1 MLSELT
7 GTLGGEGTMDFYRET
22 HWFAIHAKPH
32 REDMAAM
39 NIARLNVEVF
49 LPKVRQERMVCG
61 VPRDVTKP
69 LFPGYLFAR
78 FCPATYL
85 HLIRYARGV
94 LRVVSCGDVPLP
106 VDEAIIREIRSRIG
120 PDGYVRLEDRSL
132 RPGDRVLVREGPL
145 RGLTGIFEREL
156 DDRERVILLLEAIEY
171 QARVVIQRQ
180 YLSLAEGLA

>member
-1 MLSELT
+1 M
-7 GTLGGEGTMDFYRET
+7 MDFYRET
-22 HWFAIHAKPH
+22 HWFAVHTKPH
-32 REDMAAM
+32 REDAAAF
-39 NIARLNVEVF
+39 NIARLDLEVF
-49 LPKVRQERMVCG
+49 LPKVKQERVICG
-61 VPRDVTKP
+61 IPREVIKP

-106 VDEAIIREIRSRIG
+106 VDEAIIGEIRSRIG

-145 RGLTGIFEREL
+145 RGLKGIFEREL

-171 QARVVIQRQ
+171 QARVVIERRC
-180 YLSLAEGLA
+180 LSLAEGSV

>member
-1 MLSELT
+1 
-7 GTLGGEGTMDFYRET
+7 MDFYRET
-22 HWFAIHAKPH
+22 HWFAIHTKPH
-32 REDMAAM
+32 REDAAAF
-39 NIARLNVEVF
+39 NIARLDLEVL
-49 LPKVRQERMVCG
+49 LPKVKQERVICG
-61 VPRDVTKP
+61 VPREVIKP

-106 VDEAIIREIRSRIG
+106 VDEAIIGEIRSRIG
-120 PDGYVRLEDRSL
+120 PDGYVRLEDRSP

-145 RGLTGIFEREL
+145 RGLRGIFEREL

-171 QARVVIQRQ
+171 QARVVIERRC
-180 YLSLAEGLA
+180 LSLAEGSV